1 MLSSAAGLPV
11 EKKKKKKKKKKKQSP
26 QLR

>member
-11 EKKKKKKKKKKKQSP
+11 EKKKKKKKKQSP